1 MLDLSKYSLGVGDR
15 FGSSAGA
22 QLRAIR
28 LAAAEGI
35 DITPVWNKSN
45 REHEIIGSEPAD
57 TAVAARR
64 AVEEVGWDGPYHVD
78 ADHVTL
84 STVGRFVDSSDYFT
98 IDVAD
103 SIGVGCR
110 KEDVDA
116 FLVRHPE
123 LIGEGRVEGLSEPL
137 RIDEPEA
144 RRLAGQYLAA
154 AEEAGRIHRR
164 ISESKQGSFV
174 TEVSMDETDRP
185 QTPSELLLILAALAD
200 AGVPVQS
207 IRRRLRGRPRR
218 VRARVQ

>member
-1 MLDLSKYSLGVGDR
+1 MLELSKYSLGVGDR

-28 LAAAEGI
+28 LAATEGV

-64 AVEEVGWDGPYHVD
+64 AVEEAGWDGPYHVD

-84 STVGRFVDSSDYFT
+84 STVGRFVESSDYFT

-103 SIGVGCR
+103 SIGVGCP
-110 KEDVDA
+110 KEHVDA

-154 AEEAGRIHRR
+154 AEEAGHSPTPAFRCSRSRR
-164 ISESKQGSFV
+164 SSRDASTKAS
-174 TEVSMDETDRP
+174 TTRATSARSSASSMMT
-185 QTPSELLLILAALAD
+185 S
-200 AGVPVQS
+200 S
-207 IRRRLRGRPRR
+207 
-218 VRARVQ
+218 